1 MSQDYW
7 SESLK
12 NLIDQRFN
20 ELARAASLVEEVRS
34 LREKQAEIEAG
45 LKHDIGSEAFRSIL
59 EWEDVLNH
67 RNTLEREWLY
77 LAGVKDGCAFTKI
90 SLLLW
95 KTVRFS
101 RDSNRWWIKYIR

>member
-7 SESLK
+7 SGSFK

-20 ELARAASLVEEVRS
+20 ELARAASLVEEVRI
-34 LREKQAEIEAG
+34 LRDKQAQIEAK
-45 LKHDIGSEAFRSIL
+45 LKQDLGSEAFRGIL

-77 LAGVKDGCAFTKI
+77 LAG
-90 SLLLW
+90 
-95 KTVRFS
+95 
-101 RDSNRWWIKYIR
+101 